1 MCQYATKT
9 GNYVIMAG
17 QSGVV
22 DHVNIGNNVIITA
35 QSAATKD
42 IKDGETVSGMPSMT
56 HRSWL
61 KAMAVFEGLPE
72 MKKKVAE
79 LERKLAEIKRSNE

>member
-1 MCQYATKT
+1 M
-9 GNYVIMAG
+9 
-17 QSGVV
+17 V

-72 MKKKVAE
+72 MKKRIAE
-79 LERKLAEIKRSNE
+79 LEKQLDELKKQ

>member
-1 MCQYATKT
+1 M
-9 GNYVIMAG
+9 
-17 QSGVV
+17 V

-42 IKDGETVSGMPSMT
+42 IKDGETISGMPAMP

-61 KAMAVFEGLPE
+61 KAMAIFEDLPE
-72 MKKKVAE
+72 IKKRLAE
-79 LERKLAEIKRSNE
+79 LERKLADS